1 MIQYKKKKVYY
12 ESDGFTLV
20 ELVVVMGVLATL
32 ASLAIPN
39 VLNSIKLSKV
49 EEAKALMNAYASD
62 CLGKY
67 RISTDPVKFVNE
79 SVPDELDND
88 KLGTLG
94 YKIDGNKSKCSHVAI
109 KPSSEN
115 DNFLYAFDFRISSE
129 GKVLKTAT
137 PSDNP
142 RALNSCKGWA
152 GKNCGLSEAQKAEFE
167 RLAAIAKAKSTCLS
181 NYQAW
186 LSKSSSGESV
196 SWDKEK
202 ENCTKK
208 VWAFE
213 GTPVSSASAVE
224 AALKAK
230 YGQACTIWRSSK
242 ANNTSYISPNGN
254 SETKNPECGGVPY
267 WFHSGQEFTSKAAWT
282 EYDLKLKTQA
292 CIQDRNNALSSNKQG
307 EYTYG
312 PIGGEDPC
320 GKKVW
325 LCKGQETTS
334 PEAYN
339 STPCVKEELER
350 QRLQKEEEERKRK
363 EEEEKKRKQK
373 EEYENKK
380 TGEVKKCP
388 DSKPRLCNSAK
399 YRLVLPECECWR

>member
-1 MIQYKKKKVYY
+1 MIQYKKTKLYKV
-12 ESDGFTLV
+12 DGGFTLV
-20 ELVVVMGVLATL
+20 ELVVVIGALATL
-32 ASLAIPN
+32 ASFAIPS
-39 VLNSIKLSKV
+39 VLNNIKLSRA

-79 SVPDELDND
+79 SVPDDLDND

-109 KPSSEN
+109 KPLN
-115 DNFLYAFDFRISSE
+115 DNENFLYAFDFRISSE

-142 RALNSCKGWA
+142 TALNSCKGWA
-152 GKNCGLSEAQKAEFE
+152 GKNCGLSEEQKAEFA

-196 SWDKEK
+196 SWDKDK
-202 ENCTKK
+202 ETCTKK

-230 YGQACTIWRSSK
+230 YGQACTNWRSKK
-242 ANNTSYISPNGN
+242 ANNRNYISPNGN

-267 WFHSGQEFTSKAAWT
+267 WFHSGNEFTNKADWT
-282 EYDLKLKTQA
+282 EYDNKVKKQTCESDVSNA
-292 CIQDRNNALSSNKQG
+292 KKNKKGRYVIQPAD
-307 EYTYG
+307 G
-312 PIGGEDPC
+312 PIPC
-320 GKKVW
+320 GNVFYF
-325 LCKGQETTS
+325 CNGEVMST
-334 PEAYN
+334 PEAYKET
-339 STPCVKEELER
+339 SCGSPPPPPPPPPPVKPKPPQVPGL
-350 QRLQKEEEERKRK
+350 KP
-363 EEEEKKRKQK
+363 
-373 EEYENKK
+373 
-380 TGEVKKCP
+380 GDPPVKCP
-388 DSKPRLCNSAK
+388 GTKPRKCNSPK
-399 YRLVLPECECWR
+399 YRGLLPECKCWN